1 MAEFRDEPHAGSPF
15 LAVIPALAER
25 DGLAA
30 VLADGLRAS
39 DAVLVEEAFRP
50 AQIAGLHA
58 ESTAAYGRRLFAAAR
73 MGRERTASDALR
85 GDQIC
90 WLEAS
95 ADAPAAT
102 ALLAEL
108 DALRVDLDR
117 TLLLGARSVE
127 AQYSCYAAGTHYAR
141 HLDRFDASSHPKG
154 CAASASASWR
164 VLSLVLYLNHDW
176 TAADGG
182 ALRLYDAADQPHDV
196 LPLGGRLVA
205 FLSDRVAHEVLPPA
219 RTRWSVAAWLRRD
232 A

>member
-1 MAEFRDEPHAGSPF
+1 MAEFRDELHAGSPF
-15 LAVIPALAER
+15 LAVIPALADR
-25 DGLAA
+25 DGLAT

-39 DAVLVEEAFRP
+39 DAVLVEQAFP
-50 AQIAGLHA
+50 AAQIAGLHA
-58 ESTAAYGRRLFAAAR
+58 EATAAHGRRLFAAAR
-73 MGRERTASDALR
+73 MGRERTAFDALR

-90 WLEAS
+90 WLEAGG
-95 ADAPAAT
+95 DAPASA
-102 ALLAEL
+102 ALLAEF

-141 HLDRFDASSHPKG
+141 HLDRFSDDPATAG
-154 CAASASASWR
+154 GR

-182 ALRLYDAADQPHDV
+182 ALRLYDAADQPHEV